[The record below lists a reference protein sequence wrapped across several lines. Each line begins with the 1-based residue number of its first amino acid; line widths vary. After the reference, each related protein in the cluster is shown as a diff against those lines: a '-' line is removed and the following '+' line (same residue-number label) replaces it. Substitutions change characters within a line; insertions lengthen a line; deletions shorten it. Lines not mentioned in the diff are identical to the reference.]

1 MRILAILRIGLLA
14 PVLSFGLTST
24 VTHALDPAKPLS
36 QFRLTQ
42 WGVDDGLNHG
52 SVHLITEDPDGFLWI
67 GTLTGLTRFDG
78 VSFRH
83 ALPARNERIDYF
95 ARSVAFGPDGTW
107 AVMSEGGV
115 ARRIDQRWQ
124 LHALPDVGFVRAIAV
139 RRAGGY
145 WLGSERGLY
154 IMTVQDGV
162 PAAKPA
168 GYGPKGPIWHLRDDG
183 DGRLWISA
191 ESGFHL
197 ADASGQVRHLDR
209 EFGLPPRTAWMVQ
222 RDRSGVYWL
231 GGRNGLIRYDIRD
244 EARTSGAK
252 PRRFG
257 PKEGLALTTV
267 RWITEDIAGS
277 LWIATPGGGVQR
289 FHPAEERFESLGT
302 ADGLASDSVMSL
314 HSDRAGNLWIGMA
327 GGGIARLSEVPLTVL
342 KKKDGLTGDWI
353 WAVQEDA
360 KGDMWVATN
369 GNGVTVLR
377 GDRAIRRVPDID
389 TVWALHSWDDGR
401 AIVSTTAGVARLE
414 RDDRLT
420 WLARAQEGESL
431 PRVFLRLADG
441 RLLIGKGRRL
451 LRVTETGLVAT
462 AFPELPANIGA
473 IIERAD
479 GSLVVGTRAGGLVA
493 VREGGDVTELAPPV
507 KVPILSLKQDDAG
520 RLWAAAGGLLIVDGA
535 RHVHINRRNGFP
547 DRAANDLML
556 GGADWL
562 WLGTNRGILRAS
574 RQDLLACLDVPDC
587 QPRVDVIDERDGL
600 PTAETNGGAQP
611 GGWQDRA
618 GRIWLPAINGL
629 IRIDPSAAPRRDA
642 LPAVA
647 IDAIRADRLLLAPG
661 ESVPALARDIEIDY
675 TLPELTLPKRVQFR
689 YRLLPDS
696 PDWVDA
702 GARRTAFFAG
712 LKPGSYTF
720 EVAASR
726 NSGQTVGSDA
736 APTRFTFTVKAAW
749 YQTWWARF
757 GAGAII
763 FAALLLAPWLRFR
776 ALRERKRVLE
786 AEVRQRTS
794 ELARANADLDRLAR
808 TDALTGIAN
817 RREFGQRLAAA
828 CEAFTGDGVLAVLIA
843 DIDHFKA
850 YNDHHGHLVGDE
862 CLAAVAGILD
872 AALRDAGGLAC
883 RYGGEEFAAMVHLP
897 DTTAAEA
904 LAGHLVKAV
913 VAAGRPHGRSA
924 TAAQVTLSVGL
935 KCTAAARPDAAT
947 LLQAADEALY
957 EAKHAGRN
965 TWRRAG

>member
-1 MRILAILRIGLLA
+1 MCIGLTLRKWRPVLAIVLGLA
-14 PVLSFGLTST
+14 TS
-24 VTHALDPAKPLS
+24 AAQAIDPAKPLT
-36 QFRLTQ
+36 QLRLTQ

-52 SVHLITEDPDGFLWI
+52 SVHLITEDPAGFLWI

-83 ALPARNERIDYF
+83 ALPARGERIDYF
-95 ARSVAFGPDGTW
+95 ARSIAYGPDGTW

-139 RRAGGY
+139 RSAGGY
-145 WLGSERGLY
+145 WIGSERGLF

-162 PAAKPA
+162 PTARPA
-168 GYGPKGPIWHLRDDG
+168 GYGPRGPIWHLRDDG
-183 DGRLWISA
+183 DGQLWISA

-197 ADASGQVRHLDR
+197 ADAAGKVRQLDR
-209 EFGLPPRTAWMVQ
+209 EFGLPARTAWMVQ
-222 RDRSGVYWL
+222 RDRNGVYWL
-231 GGRNGLIRYDIRD
+231 GGRNGLIRYDGTRHQ
-244 EARTSGAK
+244 
-252 PRRFG
+252 RFG
-257 PKEGLALTTV
+257 TEHGLALGTV

-289 FHPAEERFESLGT
+289 FHQATQRFETFST

-342 KKKDGLTGDWI
+342 KKRDGLTGDWI

-377 GDRAIRRVPDID
+377 GDRAIRRIPDID
-389 TVWALHSWDDGR
+389 SVWALHTWDDGR
-401 AIVSTTAGVARLE
+401 AIVSTTAGVARIE
-414 RDDRLT
+414 RDNRLT
-420 WLARAQEGESL
+420 WLARAKEGEPL
-431 PRVFLRLADG
+431 PRVFLRLTDG
-441 RLLIGKGRRL
+441 RLLIGQGRRL
-451 LRVTETGLVAT
+451 ARVTESGIVPT
-462 AFPELPANIGA
+462 AFPELPASVSTL
-473 IIERAD
+473 IERPD
-479 GSLVVGTRAGGLVA
+479 GTLVAGTRAGGLHA
-493 VREGGDVTELAPPV
+493 LREGGAITDLVPSV
-507 KVPILSLKQDDAG
+507 KVPILSLKQDSTG

-535 RHVHINRRNGFP
+535 RHAHVVGRNGFP
-547 DRAANDLML
+547 DRAANELILTGEDR
-556 GGADWL
+556 L

-574 RQDLLACLDVPDC
+574 RTELLACLDQPDC
-587 QPRVDVIDERDGL
+587 RPRVEIMDERDGL

-611 GGWQDRA
+611 GGWLDRA
-618 GRIWLPAINGL
+618 GRVWLPAINGL
-629 IRIDPSAAPRRDA
+629 IRFDPNAPPKRST
-642 LPAVA
+642 LPAIA
-647 IDAIRADRLLLAPG
+647 IDGLRADRQLLTAG
-661 ESVPALARDIEIDY
+661 ARVPALTRDLEIDY

-696 PDWVDA
+696 PDWVEA
-702 GARRTAFFAG
+702 GTRRTAFFAG
-712 LKPGSYTF
+712 LKPGTYTF

-726 NSGQTVGSDA
+726 QGELTTAENSLTTKLDFEVA
-736 APTRFTFTVKAAW
+736 AAW

-757 GAGAII
+757 GAGAAL

-786 AEVRQRTS
+786 NEVHQRTA

-817 RREFGQRLAAA
+817 RREFSQRLAQACAA
-828 CEAFTGDGVLAVLIA
+828 FEGDGVLAVLIM

-850 YNDHHGHLVGDE
+850 YNDLHGHLLGDD
-862 CLAAVAGILD
+862 CLAAVAGIID
-872 AALRDAGGLAC
+872 AALRAANGLAC
-883 RYGGEEFAAMVHLP
+883 RYGGEEFAAMVRLP
-897 DTTAAEA
+897 DETAAEA
-904 LAGHLVKAV
+904 LAAALVRAV
-913 VAAGRPHGRSA
+913 QAARRPHGRSP
-924 TAAQVTLSVGL
+924 TAAEVTLSVGL
-935 KCTAAARPDAAT
+935 KCTARAHPDAAA

-957 EAKHAGRN
+957 EAKRLGRN
-965 TWRRAG
+965 TWRRAN